1 METMFADITKMSIG
15 GLKAMQQ
22 SIRERL
28 IEEDKQ
34 LSGQPKVYGVR
45 EFADWKEMSDQIE
58 AELDARGESYAKVP
72 W

>member
-1 METMFADITKMSIG
+1 MFADITKMSLG

-28 IEEDKQ
+28 IGEDKQ
-34 LSGQPKVYGVR
+34 LSGQTKVYGVR
-45 EFADWKEMSDQIE
+45 EFADWKEMSYQIE

>member
-1 METMFADITKMSIG
+1 MFADITKMSLG

-34 LSGQPKVYGVR
+34 PSGQPKVYGVR

-58 AELDARGESYAKVP
+58 AELDDRGESYAKVP